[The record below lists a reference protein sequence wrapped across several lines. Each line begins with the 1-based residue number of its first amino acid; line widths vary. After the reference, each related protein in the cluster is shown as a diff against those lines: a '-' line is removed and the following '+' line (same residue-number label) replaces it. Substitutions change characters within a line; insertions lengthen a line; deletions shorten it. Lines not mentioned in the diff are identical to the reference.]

1 MEGPVLP
8 PKNYQI
14 NRGFRFVDDYLYC
27 EEIRVCDLLSS
38 KISGQTV
45 ATPLYVYSK
54 KQIEAN
60 IDKYKMA
67 MMRETERNIQLSYS
81 VKANMNPTVI
91 KLMMDHGLFLTLVS
105 GHELRLALQLG
116 QDPQRIILN
125 GSGKMDWEVELAC
138 KRGVLVN
145 VDSAFNLRQTVRIC
159 QQGGYVATVLLRV
172 NPDINPVILVN
183 RIKEK
188 LCRPNYVL

>member
-38 KISGQTV
+38 NVSGQTV

-54 KQIEAN
+54 KQIEVN

-81 VKANMNPTVI
+81 VKANMNPAVI

-105 GHELRLALQLG
+105 GHELSLALQLG

-125 GSGKMDWEVELAC
+125 GSGKMDWEVDLAC

-183 RIKEK
+183 RMKET
-188 LCRPNYVL
+188 VV